1 MDRGLETSSKYLL
14 ILIRKNYGILIIKC
28 VFCYICCAGEV
39 LRGDRIVNTLY
50 NVEMNKDSKCE
61 MVCNKKKL
69 SIEESKLVAER
80 IQEEYYVHL

>member
-1 MDRGLETSSKYLL
+1 MSSFS
-14 ILIRKNYGILIIKC
+14 II
-28 VFCYICCAGEV
+28 ITGEV

-50 NVEMNKDSKCE
+50 NVEMNKDRKCE

-80 IQEEYYVHL
+80 VQEEYYVHL

>member
-1 MDRGLETSSKYLL
+1 MYFVLFCLFQ
-14 ILIRKNYGILIIKC
+14 ILF
-28 VFCYICCAGEV
+28 VGEV
-39 LRGDRIVNTLY
+39 LRGDRIVNTRY
-50 NVEMNKDSKCE
+50 NVAMNKDKKCE

>member
-1 MDRGLETSSKYLL
+1 MVFKESNPTISFMSSFS
-14 ILIRKNYGILIIKC
+14 II
-28 VFCYICCAGEV
+28 ITGEV

-50 NVEMNKDSKCE
+50 NVEMNKDRKCE

-80 IQEEYYVHL
+80 VQEEYYVHL